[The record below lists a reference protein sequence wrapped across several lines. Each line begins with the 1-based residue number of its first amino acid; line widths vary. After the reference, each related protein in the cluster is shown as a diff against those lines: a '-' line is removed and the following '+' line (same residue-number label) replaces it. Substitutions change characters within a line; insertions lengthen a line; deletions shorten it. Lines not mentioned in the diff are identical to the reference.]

1 MEDWERGQLARMC
14 RRQAGLAST
23 HEVRATLIELAEHY
37 ETEAEEPAA
46 SPLPEFVEPPP
57 QKVE

>member
-1 MEDWERGQLARMC
+1 MEKGERGRLARMC

-37 ETEAEEPAA
+37 EAEKPAA
-46 SPLPEFVEPPP
+46 SPLPGFVEPPP
-57 QKVE
+57 QELE

>member
-1 MEDWERGQLARMC
+1 MEKGERGRLARMC

-37 ETEAEEPAA
+37 EAEEPAG
-46 SPLPEFVEPPP
+46 SPLPVFTEAPPA
-57 QKVE
+57 KLE